1 MLQKELDA
9 TATQLANRQ
18 DESEQTR
25 KKLIDLSREFKKNT
39 PEVRRAGCR
48 RRSAG
53 RIRRRRIS
61 FDSDGDYLLGGREV
75 GWVGGWGE
83 STAQRS
89 RLASQNSLSISFPEI
104 LKRQNRKPLRSLYY
118 LTYFLHVRPP
128 VCMQG
133 GERKTTSAG
142 GGEGRGRVEG
152 QKKERERESVITL
165 LSGIRREFCPAPAF
179 PSLLLGIFV
188 SSPLPRQHFSSFFF
202 FFFFK
207 PHSENKVLSCYYW

>member
-1 MLQKELDA
+1 M
-9 TATQLANRQ
+9 
-18 DESEQTR
+18 
-25 KKLIDLSREFKKNT
+25 
-39 PEVRRAGCR
+39 
-48 RRSAG
+48 
-53 RIRRRRIS
+53 
-61 FDSDGDYLLGGREV
+61 
-75 GWVGGWGE
+75 GGWGE

-142 GGEGRGRVEG
+142 GREGKSGG
-152 QKKERERESVITL
+152 TKKRKRERESVITL

-202 FFFFK
+202 FFPFLNRTVK
-207 PHSENKVLSCYYW
+207 TKYCRVIIGNVTMVNY

>member
-48 RRSAG
+48 RRCAG
-53 RIRRRRIS
+53 RRRVS
-61 FDSDGDYLLGGREV
+61 FDSDGAYLLGEQ
-75 GWVGGWGE
+75 GWVGEGEVGRWGWGE

-89 RLASQNSLSISFPEI
+89 RFGSRNSLSISFPEI

-128 VCMQG
+128 VCMHE
-133 GERKTTSAG
+133 GET
-142 GGEGRGRVEG
+142 EDDE
-152 QKKERERESVITL
+152 
-165 LSGIRREFCPAPAF
+165 
-179 PSLLLGIFV
+179 
-188 SSPLPRQHFSSFFF
+188 
-202 FFFFK
+202 
-207 PHSENKVLSCYYW
+207 